1 MLKYDFD
8 IIREKPDRCAEKLS
22 EGIVNSALI
31 TSVDYAKGK
40 GSWKLLP
47 DICIAVDGAFKNIN
61 LFFNKEIRDL
71 HTVAVDN
78 NDPTALALFRIIMQE
93 KYEISPEL
101 MSIDGSLNHKLT
113 AADAALISGNE
124 AFNIQKNNK
133 IFMDL
138 GDEWSDLTG
147 LPFVYGL
154 WAVHEIGVNPEMV
167 NRIRSVA
174 GKNINDQDNISEQIF
189 KQYGPDQMLY
199 TKFIS
204 NSISYR
210 LGLEEKEA
218 INEFFRYAF
227 FFGLIEHIPDLHFA

>member
-1 MLKYDFD
+1 M
-8 IIREKPDRCAEKLS
+8 
-22 EGIVNSALI
+22 
-31 TSVDYAKGK
+31 
-40 GSWKLLP
+40 
-47 DICIAVDGAFKNIN
+47 
-61 LFFNKEIRDL
+61 
-71 HTVAVDN
+71 
-78 NDPTALALFRIIMQE
+78 
-93 KYEISPEL
+93 
-101 MSIDGSLNHKLT
+101 
-113 AADAALISGNE
+113 
-124 AFNIQKNNK
+124 
-133 IFMDL
+133 
-138 GDEWSDLTG
+138 
-147 LPFVYGL
+147 
-154 WAVHEIGVNPEMV
+154 HEIGVNPEMV